1 MVKWAILI
9 NFVAIP
15 LKSIKEVCPKS
26 VTVIKGFFNLSA
38 ALQPVA
44 RGGFQENV
52 VKNGESCVL
61 SG

>member
-1 MVKWAILI
+1 MKWALII

-26 VTVIKGFFNLSA
+26 VTVIKGSCTVTA
-38 ALQPVA
+38 GLQSVA
-44 RGGFQENV
+44 RTAFQENV
-52 VKNGESCVL
+52 VKNGESCVF

>member
-1 MVKWAILI
+1 MLII

-15 LKSIKEVCPKS
+15 LISIKEVCPKS
-26 VTVIKGFFNLSA
+26 VTVIEGSFTLTA
-38 ALQPVA
+38 ELQSVA
-44 RGGFQENV
+44 RTGFQESV